1 MYVCI
6 NCGTECNELFR
17 RYCPSVL
24 KILKCVSKKKIPSPS
39 RDAVDRS
46 HDDPA
51 WRIYA
56 YIFQERCG
64 LIADK
69 YIEYDPVIV
78 FVDLVLI
85 EKPAYRHLL
94 YNSNFKAYWKL
105 GIILWLAESMR
116 AWSSC
121 GIAET
126 GIPIG
131 MGMDFA
137 HGDTLQERCNFYY
150 LLIHTALTFV
160 AFVSTV
166 TATTELRWLVSGERP
181 FKYSVKDLCCA
192 LIVGGC
198 GKLLGLLGIA
208 WRHIASGP
216 CYLLIQGYTV
226 LCLLTAYS
234 GKSSLKKKK
243 REKKKKNQMNNC
255 RLTIRRKTFTAF
267 YCNFEINV
275 LLL

>member
-6 NCGTECNELFR
+6 NCGAECSELFR

-24 KILKCVSKKKIPSPS
+24 KILKC
-39 RDAVDRS
+39 
-46 HDDPA
+46 
-51 WRIYA
+51 
-56 YIFQERCG
+56 ERCG
-64 LIADK
+64 LTADK
-69 YIEYDPVIV
+69 YIEYDPVVV

-121 GIAET
+121 SMSDTGSIAL
-126 GIPIG
+126 GANLVY
-131 MGMDFA
+131 D
-137 HGDTLQERCNFYY
+137 DTLQGRCNFYS
-150 LLIHTALTFV
+150 LLIHTALAFA
-160 AFVSTV
+160 AFVLTV
-166 TATTELRWLVSGERP
+166 IATTELRWFAVGGRP
-181 FKYSVKDLCCA
+181 FKYSLKDLTRA

-226 LCLLTAYS
+226 LCLLMAYS
-234 GKSSLKKKK
+234 VVCKSGKGGSLIGLIAGFLLYGYICTSASTLHLVIS
-243 REKKKKNQMNNC
+243 NVT
-255 RLTIRRKTFTAF
+255 LT
-267 YCNFEINV
+267 
-275 LLL
+275 